1 MIFLDINF
9 FQRVLDILK
18 GIASF
23 IDTVFSGVSASI
35 EVLANLFPALT
46 QAITLPTVMGAYM
59 PYQINLLLG
68 VGIAVSLAAIVLPG
82 FIGGRK

>member
-1 MIFLDINF
+1 MNFLDINF

-23 IDTVFSGVSASI
+23 IDTVFSGVLASI
-35 EVLANLFPALT
+35 DVLSNLFPALT

>member
-23 IDTVFSGVSASI
+23 IDTVFSGVAASI

-46 QAITLPTVMGAYM
+46 RAITLPTVMGAYM